1 MKTRGI
7 VKDFISDLLRD
18 GAIRLALR
26 IIRHYGSG
34 KAVGHFR
41 KEADIAWKKGEAKN
55 KGDYMQ
61 TYIVE
66 QVCDILRLISIQNHS
81 GYSVGVV
88 CSLISKALRF
98 DILSPLTFSD
108 EEFENRDGYYQNRRL
123 CRVFRTS
130 ENGVTWYR
138 DIDCIDYSEELV
150 YDYGKREITNGNKE
164 TWNGLIY
171 LLDSGGHI
179 YPSNKIQI
187 KNTEDF
193 LGDNKCTVKALRVV
207 NFLKGAPGFSIRVA
221 NEDALP
227 KEWHMDYEIRPA
239 DESYNKDVIGFL
251 QDHNLYEM
259 YRRNVDY

>member
-34 KAVGHFR
+34 ITVEHFR
-41 KEADIAWKKGEAKN
+41 READIAWNNSDHKQA
-55 KGDYMQ
+55 YLA
-61 TYIVE
+61 E
-66 QVCDILRLISIQNHS
+66 QVCDVLRLISLQVHS
-81 GYSVGVV
+81 GFSVGVV
-88 CSLISKALRF
+88 SSLLSKALRF
-98 DILSPLTFSD
+98 DILSPLTFADD
-108 EEFENRDGYYQNRRL
+108 EFGTVGCPNQNKRL
-123 CRVFRTS
+123 SRVFKKT
-130 ENGVTWYR
+130 ENGMTWYR

-150 YDYGKREITNGNKE
+150 YDYGKREITDGNKE

-179 YPSNKIQI
+179 YPSSKIQI

-239 DESYNKDVIGFL
+239 DDSCNKDVIGFL

>member
-1 MKTRGI
+1 MW
-7 VKDFISDLLRD
+7 LARD
-18 GAIRLALR
+18 I
-26 IIRHYGSG
+26 YGLYLY
-34 KAVGHFR
+34 
-41 KEADIAWKKGEAKN
+41 IGEAPIKSGICN
-55 KGDYMQ
+55 IWDYNPKR
-61 TYIVE
+61 TSTFE
-66 QVCDILRLISIQNHS
+66 LSE
-81 GYSVGVV
+81 
-88 CSLISKALRF
+88 SLF
-98 DILSPLTFSD
+98 PEVQCSD

-123 CRVFRTS
+123 SRVFRTS

-150 YDYGKREITNGNKE
+150 YDYGKREITDGNKE

-179 YPSNKIQI
+179 YPSSKIQI

-193 LGDNKCTVKALRVV
+193 LGDNKCTVKALCVV

-227 KEWHMDYEIRPA
+227 KEWHMDYEIRPV